1 VSSVLTATAA
11 DLQLPLEQH
20 LSRTVGTLEAYGHVV
35 VLAPP
40 DPRDPVRRRLHTM
53 RSVLDAGKLAIV
65 PVDLPPLA
73 TGLLAEQLRQLA
85 ATDLGPGVLAG
96 AARLLTH
103 YLHCGAVLGSLA
115 RLDRVRVGV
124 GTHLKSLVPGRQYV
138 VLAHPETSLAVAGPD
153 TAPPGPGFLTQL
165 AVAAAPG
172 ADPGWVTG
180 TLAPAWRAQHVRP
193 VPLPEESARWWGTG
207 KLVEFAAYIADVGML
222 YQLVASVRRDRC
234 GWCGLD
240 VIGDQCPYCA
250 ARPTPPPTGPPAP
263 PATRTGGAG
272 TGAARTGQARTGQ
285 APAGGARTGGAGPG
299 PARPGPA
306 RREEA
311 SPADWSPSR

>member
-11 DLQLPLEQH
+11 DLELPLEQH

-115 RLDRVRVGV
+115 RLDRVRVGL

-138 VLAHPETSLAVAGPD
+138 VVAHPATSLAVAGPD
-153 TAPPGPGFLTQL
+153 APPGPGFLTQL

-180 TLAPAWRAQHVRP
+180 TLAPAWRAQHVRS

-250 ARPTPPPTGPPAP
+250 ARPTPPAGGPPAP
-263 PATRTGGAG
+263 
-272 TGAARTGQARTGQ
+272 
-285 APAGGARTGGAGPG
+285 
-299 PARPGPA
+299 RPD